1 MKKFLTLIIAFLA
14 VTAGFA
20 QSEKYVNAMEAL
32 VPSIDTTMNREE
44 LTALANS
51 FERIATAEKTQ
62 WLPYYYAA
70 LANIKAGYTYAMGG
84 TMSDKTADIDP
95 LADKAEQLLNKA
107 DELNKNNTEVWVVKK
122 MLASLRL
129 MANPTVR
136 YMEYL
141 AKATAALEMAKKLN
155 GENPRIFLL
164 EGQDLFFIPEEFGGD
179 KVEAKKRFET
189 AVSKFSTYKPESSI
203 HPNWGL
209 RDTNYFLTQAK

>member
-20 QSEKYVNAMEAL
+20 QSEKYVKAMETL
-32 VPSIDTTMNREE
+32 VPSIDTTMNREG
-44 LTALANS
+44 LTSLANS
-51 FERIATAEKTQ
+51 FERIANAEKTQ

-70 LANIKAGYTYAMGG
+70 LANIRAGYTYAMDGSIG
-84 TMSDKTADIDP
+84 DKSSNIDP

-107 DELNKNNTEVWVVKK
+107 DELNTNNTEVWVVKK

-129 MANPTVR
+129 MANPMVR
-136 YMEYL
+136 YMEYG
-141 AKATAALEMAKKLN
+141 AKATAALEKAKQLN
-155 GENPRIFLL
+155 GENPRIYLL
-164 EGQDLFFIPEEFGGD
+164 EGQDLFFTPEQFGGD

-189 AVSKFSTYKPESSI
+189 AVNKFSTYKPESSI

-209 RDTNYFLTQAK
+209 RDTNYFLSQAK